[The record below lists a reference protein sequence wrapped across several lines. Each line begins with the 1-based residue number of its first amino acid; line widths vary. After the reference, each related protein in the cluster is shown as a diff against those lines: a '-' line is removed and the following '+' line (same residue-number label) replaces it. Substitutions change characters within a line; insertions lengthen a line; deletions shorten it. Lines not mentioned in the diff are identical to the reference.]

1 MASLF
6 TARTKQG
13 RVSLLFSSQQ
23 ETILIT
29 IIAVYFMFLFGLSLF
44 VNRNVKTYDDYNV
57 AGRSTKLM
65 PLVLTFVGTAI
76 GGSILLGYM
85 TNGYL
90 FGMGQ
95 QWLAIGFTLTSIV
108 IAAFLLKRIR
118 LLGERYN
125 MVTLGDFTALRY
137 GEGARIPTVISIIC
151 AYAAI
156 TGMQFVAIATILQLT
171 TGLSMTAG
179 IIISWVLLTLK
190 TYFGGLKSVMLQDA
204 IHGTIQTVG
213 IFFLLIVIMFMIGDW
228 GSLADEA
235 RNAEG
240 GNMLSIFNISASEFF
255 VYMLTIGAYQ
265 FVRQD
270 LWQRFWAA
278 KDEKTAKTGFWAAIV
293 LGFLTAAITIVIG
306 FLGKF
311 GLNMTDIDPSLIY
324 YEIIGQVLPFPLVIV
339 MLIALLATVISC
351 ADSFFLAASSSIVND
366 IVKPRLKNVEQ
377 KQMLTLSRMSVVVV
391 SIISLLLALYIPQL
405 VTLWITGTAM
415 LVSGL
420 LAPVLFGL
428 FWRRVTKAAGL
439 SAMWAGLVVA
449 LIWQIAGHPFGLH
462 PVFLGLPVSIVT
474 LVAVTLLSDQEKEH
488 AMYEELKKSG

>member
-1 MASLF
+1 M
-6 TARTKQG
+6 
-13 RVSLLFSSQQ
+13 FSNQQ
-23 ETILIT
+23 ELILIS
-29 IIAVYFMFLFGLSLF
+29 IIGIYFVFLFALSL
-44 VNRNVKTYDDYNV
+44 VINRNIKTYDDYNV

-65 PLVLTFVGTAI
+65 PLILTFVGTAI

-85 TNGYL
+85 TNGYTD
-90 FGMGQ
+90 GMGQ

-118 LLGERYN
+118 LLGEKYN

-137 GEGARIPTVISIIC
+137 GEGARVPTVISILC
-151 AYAAI
+151 AYSAI
-156 TGMQFVAIATILQLT
+156 TGMQFVAIATILKLTIGLGMT
-171 TGLSMTAG
+171 TG
-179 IIISWVLLTLK
+179 IVISWVLLTLK
-190 TYFGGLKSVMLQDA
+190 TYFGGLKSVMVQDA

-213 IFFLLIVIMFMIGDW
+213 IFFLFIVVLFLVGDW
-228 GSLADEA
+228 GSLAENA
-235 RNAEG
+235 RGAEG
-240 GNMLSIFNISASEFF
+240 GNMLSIFNISPSEFW

-278 KDEKTAKTGFWAAIV
+278 KDIKTASTGFWAAIV
-293 LGFLTAAITIVIG
+293 LGFLTASITIVIG
-306 FLGKF
+306 FLGRY
-311 GLNMTDIDPSLIY
+311 GLNMTNIDPTLIY
-324 YEIIGQVLPFPLVIV
+324 YEIIGLVLPFPLVII

-366 IVKPRLKNVEQ
+366 IIKPRIGNIRDQ
-377 KQMLTLSRMSVVVV
+377 KMLTYSRMSVVIV

-428 FWRRVTKAAGL
+428 FWKRTTKMAGL
-439 SAMWAGLVVA
+439 SAMWAGLIVA
-449 LIWQIAGHPFGLH
+449 VFWQAAGHPYGLH
-462 PVFLGLPVSIVT
+462 PVFIGLPLSIII
-474 LVAVTLLSDQEKEH
+474 LVGVTLLSKRENEN

>member
-1 MASLF
+1 MN
-6 TARTKQG
+6 
-13 RVSLLFSSQQ
+13 LLFSSQQ

-29 IIAVYFMFLFGLSLF
+29 IIAVYFVLLFGLSLF
-44 VNRNVKTYDDYNV
+44 VNRNVKTYEDYNV

-85 TNGYL
+85 TKGYL

-118 LLGERYN
+118 FLGKKYN
-125 MVTLGDFTALRY
+125 MVTMGDFTALRF
-137 GEGARIPTVISIIC
+137 GEGARIPTVLSVLC

-156 TGMQFVAIATILQLT
+156 TGMQFVAIATILKLT
-171 TGLSMTAG
+171 IGLSMTTG

-190 TYFGGLKSVMLQDA
+190 TYFGGLKSVMIQDA
-204 IHGTIQTVG
+204 IHGTIQTAG
-213 IFFLLIVIMFMIGDW
+213 IFFLLIIIMFLVGDW
-228 GSLADEA
+228 GALADQA

-240 GNMLSIFNISASEFF
+240 GNALSIFNISASEFF

-278 KDEKTAKTGFWAAIV
+278 KDDKTASTGFWSAIV
-293 LGFLTAAITIVIG
+293 LGFLTAAVTIFIG

-311 GLNMTDIDPSLIY
+311 GLNMNNIDPSLIY
-324 YEIIGQVLPFPLVIV
+324 YEIIGQVLPFSLVVV

-351 ADSFFLAASSSIVND
+351 ADSFFLAAASSIVND
-366 IVKPRLKNVEQ
+366 VVKPRVGDVGDK
-377 KQMLTLSRMSVVVV
+377 KMLTYSRMSVVLV
-391 SIISLLLALYIPQL
+391 SVISLLLALYIPQL

-428 FWRRVTKAAGL
+428 FWSRTTKVAGL
-439 SAMWAGLVVA
+439 SAMWAGLIVA
-449 LIWQIAGHPFGLH
+449 VLWQIAGHPFGLH
-462 PVFLGLPVSIVT
+462 PVFIGLPISVIT
-474 LVAVTLLSDQEKEH
+474 LVTITLRSKVEKEDTVFSDL
-488 AMYEELKKSG
+488 EKIG

>member
-1 MASLF
+1 M
-6 TARTKQG
+6 
-13 RVSLLFSSQQ
+13 FSNQQ

-29 IIAVYFMFLFGLSLF
+29 IIAVYFVFLFGLSLF
-44 VNRNVKTYDDYNV
+44 VNRSTKTYEDYNV

-65 PLVLTFVGTAI
+65 PLILTFVGTAI

-85 TNGYL
+85 TKGYL

-118 LLGERYN
+118 LLGEKYN

-137 GEGARIPTVISIIC
+137 GEGARVPTVISILC
-151 AYAAI
+151 AYSAI
-156 TGMQFVAIATILQLT
+156 TGMQFVAIATILNLT
-171 TGLSMTAG
+171 IDLNMTAG
-179 IIISWVLLTLK
+179 ILIGWVLLTLK

-213 IFFLLIVIMFMIGDW
+213 IFFLLFVILFMVGDW
-228 GSLADEA
+228 GSVAESA
-235 RNAEG
+235 RNAED
-240 GNMLSIFNISASEFF
+240 GNMLSIFNIGTSEFL

-270 LWQRFWAA
+270 VWQRFWAA
-278 KDEKTAKTGFWAAIV
+278 KDIKTAKTGFWAAIV
-293 LGFLTAAITIVIG
+293 LGFLTAAIAVLIG

-311 GLNMTDIDPSLIY
+311 GLNMTNIDPALIY

-366 IVKPRLKNVEQ
+366 IIKPRVGHKASD
-377 KQMLTLSRMSVVVV
+377 KKMLTYSRMSVVIV
-391 SIISLLLALYIPQL
+391 SIVSVLLALYIPQL
-405 VTLWITGTAM
+405 VTLWITGSAM

-428 FWRRVTKAAGL
+428 FWRRTTKTAGL
-439 SAMWAGLVVA
+439 SAMWAGLIVA
-449 LIWQIAGHPFGLH
+449 VAWQIAGHPFGLH
-462 PVFLGLPVSIVT
+462 PVFLGLPVSIITLVTVT
-474 LVAVTLLSDQEKEH
+474 LASQEEKEH
-488 AMYEELKKSG
+488 AIFSEMKKTV